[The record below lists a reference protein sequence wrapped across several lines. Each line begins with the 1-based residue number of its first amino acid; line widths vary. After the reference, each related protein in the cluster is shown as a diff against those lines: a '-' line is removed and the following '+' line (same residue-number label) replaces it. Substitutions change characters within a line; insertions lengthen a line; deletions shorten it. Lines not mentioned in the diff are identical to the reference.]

1 MRLQNPDAAPHDNH
15 PSDEA
20 TRHTHLGD
28 RQLAHGVL
36 RLVFGTNLTVHGL
49 VRVGSPGS
57 FADALVQGF
66 AHTPL
71 PEWSV
76 RAFAMGLPFV
86 ELAVGLCILLGL
98 RLRFA
103 LVAGG
108 LVLASL
114 TFGECLRQEWSAVGL
129 HLSYA
134 LAYYVLLSRAA
145 DARFTVDGLLRSRL
159 ALPVSA
165 LPPRE
170 PGLNP
175 HPHEATVS
183 PP

>member
-1 MRLQNPDAAPHDNH
+1 MSLQNHDTAP
-15 PSDEA
+15 S
-20 TRHTHLGD
+20 HLSD
-28 RQLAHGVL
+28 RQLAHAVL
-36 RLVFGTNLTVHGL
+36 RLVFGTNITVHGL
-49 VRVGSPGS
+49 VRVGAPGS

-66 AHTPL
+66 ANTPL

-76 RAFAMGLPFV
+76 RAFAVGLPFV

-98 RLRFA
+98 RLRLA

-108 LVLASL
+108 VVLASL

-145 DARFTVDGLLRSRL
+145 DARFTVDGLLRSRRPEA
-159 ALPVSA
+159 ALSA
-165 LPPRE
+165 
-170 PGLNP
+170 P
-175 HPHEATVS
+175 HPSRA
-183 PP
+183 

>member
-1 MRLQNPDAAPHDNH
+1 MSPQNHDTAPLSDA
-15 PSDEA
+15 
-20 TRHTHLGD
+20 
-28 RQLAHGVL
+28 QLAHGVL

-57 FADALVQGF
+57 FADALVPAF

-76 RAFAMGLPFV
+76 RAFATGLPFV

-98 RLRFA
+98 RLRVA
-103 LVAGG
+103 LTLGG
-108 LVLASL
+108 AVLASL

-145 DARFTVDGLLRSRL
+145 DARFTVDGLLRSRTP
-159 ALPVSA
+159 ARPVGAPSRA
-165 LPPRE
+165 
-170 PGLNP
+170 
-175 HPHEATVS
+175 
-183 PP
+183 